1 MSKLVYSFEEGSKDL
16 KNLLGGKG
24 ANLSEMT
31 NIGLPVPPGFTLS
44 TEACNEYYRKGK
56 VLWDD
61 LKHEIEDNMKKL
73 EAKTGKKFGSE
84 KNPLLVSVRS
94 GAAVS
99 MPGMMDTVLNLGLN
113 EITAEAIAKETGNE
127 RFTWDSYRRFIQM
140 FSDVV
145 MEIPKYKFEIAIDE
159 LKEKKG
165 YDLDVDMTAQD
176 LKDLVSRFKSIY
188 IKEIGKDFPDDP
200 FEQLLLTILAVFDSW
215 NNPRAIVY
223 RDLNDI
229 PGNIGTGVNVQSMV
243 FGNMGE
249 NSGTGVAFTRDP
261 ATGEKVVYGEYLMNA
276 QGEDV
281 VAGIRTPHK
290 ISRLKDEL
298 PEVYEDF
305 LRICS
310 LLENHYK
317 DMQDI
322 EFTIEKGKL
331 YILQTRNGKRTS
343 SAAVQVAVE
352 MVEEGLLTKEE
363 AILRVDPQS
372 ISQMLHKAFREESL
386 ANANAIAE
394 GLPASPGAA
403 SGKVFFDS
411 EAIKLNKGG
420 ILVRLETSP
429 EDIEGMHGSEGIL
442 TVRGGMTSHAAV
454 VARGMG
460 KCCISGCSN
469 IKIDEENKVMTIGD
483 IVINEGEYISL
494 DGTTGKVYLGSIEKE
509 EATLGGSFKKF
520 MGWADEI
527 RVMGVR
533 ANADTPEDAEV
544 AVKFGTEGIGLCRT
558 EHMFFEEKKI
568 WPMREMIIA
577 KTSYERER
585 ALEKLLPLQ
594 KEDFLGIFR
603 VMGSRPVTVRLLDP
617 PLHEFLPNKDEE
629 IKRLA
634 DDMNLDFEELKQ
646 RVSSLHEF
654 NPMLGHRGC
663 RLAITYP
670 EIYEMQAKAIIG
682 AAIQVRDEGIKVDPE
697 IMIPLVGEVN
707 ELKYVKGKVTAAID
721 KLFKE
726 LGEEIKYKLGT
737 MIEVPRACLT
747 SDEIAEEADFFSF
760 GTNDLTQIT
769 FGFSR
774 DDSPKFLGEYKTKE
788 ILPRDPFESV
798 DIKGVGQLMKM
809 SIKLGRAV
817 KKDLK
822 LGVCGEHGGDPKSI
836 DFFQSIGLDYVSCS
850 PYRVPVARLAAAQ
863 AELKNRKK

>member
-1 MSKLVYSFEEGSKDL
+1 MSKFVYAFEEGSKEL

-31 NIGLPVPPGFTLS
+31 KIGLPVPPGFTLS
-44 TEACNEYYRKGK
+44 TEACNEYYNKGK
-56 VLWDD
+56 ILWDD
-61 LKHEIEDNMKKL
+61 LKREIEDNMKKL
-73 EAKTGKKFGSE
+73 ESKAGKKFGSE

-94 GAAVS
+94 GAAIS

-113 EITAEAIAKETGNE
+113 DTTAEAIAKETGNE

-159 LKEKKG
+159 LKESKG
-165 YDLDVDMTAQD
+165 YNLDVDMTAQD

-188 IKEIGKDFPDDP
+188 IKEIGKDFPEDP
-200 FEQLLLTILAVFDSW
+200 FEQLLQTILAVFDSW

-223 RDLNDI
+223 RELNDI
-229 PGNIGTGVNVQSMV
+229 PGDIGTGVNVQSMV

-261 ATGEKVVYGEYLMNA
+261 ATGENSVYGEYLMNA

-290 ISRLKDEL
+290 IERLKDDL
-298 PEVYEDF
+298 PEVYEEF

-317 DMQDI
+317 NMQDI

-343 SAAVQVAVE
+343 TAAVQIAVD
-352 MVEEGLLTKEE
+352 MVEEGLLSKEE

-386 ANANAIAE
+386 ANAKPIAE

-403 SGKVFFDS
+403 SGKVFFNS
-411 EAIKLNKGG
+411 ESIKLNKGG

-460 KCCISGCSN
+460 KCCVSGCSN
-469 IKIDEENKVMTIGD
+469 IKINEEKKEMIVGD
-483 IVINEGEYISL
+483 LVIKEGEYISL

-509 EATLGGSFKKF
+509 EASLGGSFKKF
-520 MGWADEI
+520 MEWADDI

-533 ANADTPEDAEV
+533 ANADTPEDSEV
-544 AVKFGTEGIGLCRT
+544 AVKFGAEGIGLCRT

-568 WPMREMIIA
+568 WPMREMIVA
-577 KTSYERER
+577 KTTYERER
-585 ALEKLLPLQ
+585 ALDKLLPLQ
-594 KEDFLGIFR
+594 KEDFVGIFR
-603 VMGSRPVTVRLLDP
+603 VMGSKPVTVRLLDP
-617 PLHEFLPNKDEE
+617 PLHEFLPSKDEE

-634 DDMNLDFEELKQ
+634 DDMNLDFDELKQ

-663 RLAITYP
+663 RLAVTYP

-682 AAIQVRDEGIKVDPE
+682 AAIKVRDEGIKVDPE

-707 ELKYVKGKVTAAID
+707 ELKYVKSKVVAAIE
-721 KLFKE
+721 KLFEE
-726 LGEEIKYKLGT
+726 LGETIEYKLGT

-747 SDEIAEEADFFSF
+747 SDEIAGEADFFSY

-774 DDSPKFLGEYKTKE
+774 DDSPKFLGEYKSKE

-798 DIKGVGQLMKM
+798 DTKGVGKLIKM
-809 SIKLGRAV
+809 SIELGQSV
-817 KKDLK
+817 KKDIK

-836 DFFQSIGLDYVSCS
+836 EFFHSVGLNYVSCS

-863 AELKNRKK
+863 AELKSRKK